1 MHLYRA
7 LARLTASVLLAGALA
22 APALAVTG
30 TVDTE
35 DSYLRMRAEAN
46 TTSAILKQ
54 LAHGTQVEI
63 LSALENECS
72 KSQFISSVAAVQDL
86 LLCQPVSAG
95 MEIPPPNAAV
105 IAVISAIVRKLD
117 QPSGKDLISVIQLTE
132 PDRFPRQHGAYFR
145 IAGRFQKPRVLFPG
159 QSVITY
165 QFFRQ
170 NHAFFSFL
178 FQSAL
183 KKYVPS
189 GFHPQIQ
196 TRTAQTH

>member
-1 MHLYRA
+1 MDVTTAIQGCRRWKERILPA
-7 LARLTASVLLAGALA
+7 LEHEGPESQPISVL
-22 APALAVTG
+22 T
-30 TVDTE
+30 
-35 DSYLRMRAEAN
+35 
-46 TTSAILKQ
+46 
-54 LAHGTQVEI
+54 
-63 LSALENECS
+63 
-72 KSQFISSVAAVQDL
+72 AVQDL
-86 LLCQPVSAG
+86 LPVQTISFG
-95 MEIPPPNAAV
+95 MRILAPYPAV
-105 IAVISAIVRKLD
+105 IAVIFAIIGKLD

-196 TRTAQTH
+196 TRTAQMH

>member
-63 LSALENECS
+63 LSALENEGA
-72 KSQFISSVAAVQDL
+72 KSQVIACPAAFHNIFRFQPVAPGVSVSPPDAAVQAVVFTVV
-86 LLCQPVSAG
+86 CQFDQAPDIDFISIMFLPCPVGFLIKIFIRVRG
-95 MEIPPPNAAV
+95 MFP
-105 IAVISAIVRKLD
+105 D
-117 QPSGKDLISVIQLTE
+117 QPDKC
-132 PDRFPRQHGAYFR
+132 
-145 IAGRFQKPRVLFPG
+145 
-159 QSVITY
+159 
-165 QFFRQ
+165 
-170 NHAFFSFL
+170 FL
-178 FQSAL
+178 A
-183 KKYVPS
+183 
-189 GFHPQIQ
+189 
-196 TRTAQTH
+196 